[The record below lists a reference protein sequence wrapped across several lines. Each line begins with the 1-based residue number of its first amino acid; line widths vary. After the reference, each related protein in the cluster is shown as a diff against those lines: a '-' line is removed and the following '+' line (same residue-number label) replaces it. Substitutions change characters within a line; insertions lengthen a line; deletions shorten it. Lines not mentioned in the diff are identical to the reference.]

1 MKHIIAAL
9 TALLLTACTDPGQ
22 TLPDNLLPSLDKNSY
37 KGQWVVVNYWAKWC
51 KPCIKEI
58 PELNALDR
66 KYDQV
71 AVLGVNFD
79 AARGDELQAQ
89 ISQLGIEF
97 PIILEEPSSV
107 LGTQMPR
114 VLPTTLI
121 LDPDG
126 NLVATLVGPQD
137 LESLALAT
145 GQVGMPAAGPTSED
159 ILPAEA
165 GERSR

>member
-1 MKHIIAAL
+1 MKFVVAAI
-9 TALLLTACTDPGQ
+9 TALLLTACTAPEPP
-22 TLPDNLLPSLDKNSY
+22 LPDNLLPSLDRERY
-37 KGQWVVVNYWAKWC
+37 QGQWVVINYWAKWC

-66 KYDQV
+66 KYEQV

-79 AARGDELQAQ
+79 AVRGDELQAQ

-97 PIILEEPSSV
+97 PILLEEPSSA
-107 LGTQMPR
+107 LGTPMPQ

-126 NLVATLVGPQD
+126 KLVATLVGPQD
-137 LESLALAT
+137 LASLALAT
-145 GQVGMPAAGPTSED
+145 GQVGMPDSGPTAED
-159 ILPAEA
+159 ILPAETD
-165 GERSR
+165 ERSP

>member
-1 MKHIIAAL
+1 MKFIIAAL
-9 TALLLTACTDPGQ
+9 GALLLAACTDPPPQ
-22 TLPDNLLPSLDKNSY
+22 LPGNLLASLDKGDY
-37 KGQWVVVNYWAKWC
+37 QGQWVVINYWAEWC

-66 KYDQV
+66 KYEQV

-97 PIILEEPSSV
+97 PVLLEDPSPA
-107 LGTQMPR
+107 LGTQKPQ

-126 NLVATLVGPQD
+126 KLVASLVGPQD
-137 LESLALAT
+137 LASLALAT
-145 GQVGMPAAGPTSED
+145 GQAGMPESGPTAED
-159 ILPAEA
+159 ILPDAA
-165 GERSR
+165 GERSP

>member
-1 MKHIIAAL
+1 MKLVVAVI
-9 TALLLTACTDPGQ
+9 TALLLAACTDPGPK
-22 TLPDNLLPSLDKNSY
+22 LPDNLLPSLDKGSY
-37 KGQWVVVNYWAKWC
+37 KGQWVVINYWAKWC

-66 KYDQV
+66 KYKQV

-79 AARGDELQAQ
+79 AVRGDELQTQ

-107 LGTQMPR
+107 LGTQMPQ

-126 NLVATLVGPQD
+126 KLVATLVGPQD
-137 LESLALAT
+137 MASLALAT
-145 GQVGMPAAGPTSED
+145 GQVSMPEAGPTSED
-159 ILPAEA
+159 ILPAQT
-165 GERSR
+165 GERSP